1 MRRRT
6 FVQNGVVT
14 ALGFG
19 VLRKLEALG
28 GTAVGHSI
36 PELFSAGV
44 HVASALDDPFAA
56 LRNEYF
62 LFHLSRNPVTST
74 YLGGD
79 AYDASLRNVNSRL
92 RDYSHAALMTELRYY
107 TDTRLALSKIN
118 PRTLTAAESVDHAV
132 MDAQLGFLIHQLRN
146 AYEQKSLDSYVAEPF
161 RGIDWQIQQ
170 MTDAGSGLLGTEA
183 EWQQVVNRTLTT
195 PGYLGVA
202 RANLLAGKK
211 AGNMP
216 DKRMVQRDGIDG
228 SKANAE
234 YFRKTLPATARGF
247 IGKRAFGQQMLS

>member
-28 GTAVGHSI
+28 GTAVGHTI

-44 HVASALDDPFAA
+44 HVASALDNPFAA

-79 AYDASLRNVNSRL
+79 AYDAPLRDINSRL

-118 PRTLTAAESVDHAV
+118 PRTLSPAEAVDHAV
-132 MDAQLGFLIHQLRN
+132 MDAQLGFLTHQLRS
-146 AYEQKSLDSYVAEPF
+146 AYEQKSLDTYVAEPF

-170 MTDAGSGLLGTEA
+170 MTDAGSGLLGTEE
-183 EWQQVVNRTLTT
+183 EWELVIRRLDAV
-195 PGYLGVA
+195 PGY
-202 RANLLAGKK
+202 
-211 AGNMP
+211 
-216 DKRMVQRDGIDG
+216 VQ
-228 SKANAE
+228 AAE
-234 YFRKTLPATARGF
+234 A
-247 IGKRAFGQQMLS
+247 